1 MEKNNLPE
9 LLLEYLRDGLNE
21 KSHYGFIELVDLN
34 KGVLAKIGND
44 NNCVFYQRSCAKPL
58 QASLLIDNGIIDFF
72 NLTTPEIAIS
82 CASHTGTEEHT
93 KVIEAY
99 LKKIGCTKTDLKC
112 GIHPPISKIEQEKLI
127 KSDRQP
133 DILQNNCS
141 GKHTFMLAV
150 CKKKNYDISTYPD
163 ANHPLQ
169 VEINSKLKELCNTK
183 RDLKVTKDGCGV
195 PIWATTL
202 TELAYGYL
210 NLFTNPKY
218 SKIKQAFIEKP
229 YLIGGEERLDSEII
243 NANPKL
249 VAKVGAGGLCV
260 VVNLEKKQ
268 ALAVKISDADL
279 HARTLVTIN
288 ALLQLN
294 WLNEKHIQTEGIKKI
309 FTPDIKTLHN
319 EVIGRAQ
326 VKFDLSAFA

>member
-1 MEKNNLPE
+1 MKKNNLPA
-9 LLLEYLRDGLNE
+9 LLLEYIRDGLNE
-21 KSHYGFIELVDLN
+21 KSHYGFIELVDLH
-34 KGVLAKIGND
+34 KGVIAKIGNTND
-44 NNCVFYQRSCAKPL
+44 CVFYQRSCAKPL
-58 QASLLIDNGIIDFF
+58 QAALLVDNGIIDFF
-72 NLTTPEIAIS
+72 SLSGQEIAIS
-82 CASHTGTEEHT
+82 CASHTGTQEHT
-93 KVIEAY
+93 EVIKSY
-99 LKKIGCTKTDLKC
+99 LQKIGCQKNNLQC
-112 GIHPPISKIEQEKLI
+112 GIHAPISKTEQEKLI

-141 GKHTFMLAV
+141 GKHAFMLAV

-169 VEINSKLKELCNTK
+169 VEINCKLKELCNTK
-183 RDLKVTKDGCGV
+183 RDLKATKDGCGV

-210 NLFTNPKY
+210 NLFTNSKY
-218 SKIKQAFIEKP
+218 SKIKQAFIKHP
-229 YLIGGEERLDSEII
+229 YLIGGHERLDSEII
-243 NANPKL
+243 NSNPKL

-268 ALAVKISDADL
+268 ALVIKISDADL
-279 HARTLVTIN
+279 QARTLVTIN

-294 WLNEKHIQTEGIKKI
+294 WLNKKQLKTEGFKKI
-309 FTPDIKTLHN
+309 FAPEIKTLHN
-319 EVIGRAQ
+319 DVIGRAQ